1 MTMTGWAGRSVRSRC
16 TLIAGILLA
25 AACGAAWPQAAGPA
39 ALPEPSP
46 EHLPRW
52 RGFNLPDMVSAEW
65 ARGPFHEEDFRLI
78 ARLGFNFV
86 RLPLDYRL
94 WIEGGDWERIDAAEF
109 AEIDR
114 AIQWGI
120 RYGIHVCLNL
130 HRAPGYCVN
139 PPAEPRNLFTDA
151 RAQRVCALHWAFIA
165 RRYRGIPNRALSF
178 NLLNEPGIDDGPS
191 YARVVSLLCEAIRRE
206 DPERLIIADALS
218 WGMAPCPQL
227 VRLRVAQATRGYQPL
242 SLTHY
247 RADWVEGADSWPVPS
262 WPPLPVGSFLY
273 GPMQGELAGPLAIEG
288 PFGSE
293 VRLRIR
299 VERVSFLARLC
310 VRADGKI
317 VLDRTFRPGPGR
329 GEWKKAEYSTEWKIW
344 QNLYDLDVVARIPA
358 GTRELE
364 IENADGDWMTF
375 TEIGFL
381 PAGATVETLLVP
393 GDREWGSRQRPL
405 RADLSAPLRPFTPL
419 GVDARAGAV
428 LLLDRLFKP
437 FEELE
442 RTGVGVMVGE
452 FGAHRFTP
460 HAVVLAWMHDC
471 LERWQRTGWG
481 WALWNFRGDFGVLDS
496 SRSDVRYESWEGHLL
511 DREMLELLQRF

>member
-178 NLLNEPGIDDGPS
+178 NLLNEPDIDDGAA
-191 YARVVSLLCEAIRRE
+191 YARIVSLLCEAIRRE
-206 DPERLIIADALS
+206 DPDRLIIADGLS

-227 VRLRVAQATRGYQPL
+227 VPLRVAQATRGYQPL

-262 WPPLPVGSFLY
+262 WPPLPVSSYLF

-299 VERVSFLARLC
+299 VERVSFLARLR

-317 VLDRTFRPGPGR
+317 VLDRAFRPGPGR

-358 GTRELE
+358 GTRAIE

-375 TEIGFL
+375 SEIGFL
-381 PAGATVETLLVP
+381 PAGAKEETLLVP

-405 RADLSAPLRPFTPL
+405 RADLAAPQRPFTPV
-419 GVDARAGAV
+419 GADARAGAT
-428 LLLDRLFKP
+428 LMLDRLFRP

-442 RTGVGVMVGE
+442 RGGVGVMIGE

-460 HAVVLAWMHDC
+460 HAVVLAWMSDC
-471 LERWQRTGWG
+471 LERWKRAGWG

-496 SRSDVRYESWEGHLL
+496 NRSDVRYESWEGHLL